1 MTAADAVSAADD
13 IAPSQGGGGDHG
25 GRDHGGRDDGRR
37 NDTADRDVAGA
48 AAIRLAAQVNAARGE
63 IEQRMGILLTEAS
76 PERLVATMPVEGNR
90 QPYGLLHGGA
100 SVVLAE
106 TLGSVGAT
114 LDAPP
119 GSTVV
124 GIEINAS
131 HHRSTTSG
139 AVTAVATR
147 IRGGR
152 TLVTYDIR
160 ITDDAGRVTCT
171 SRLTCMIRSGRPT
184 GSREPEPS

>member
-1 MTAADAVSAADD
+1 MTAADAVPAADD
-13 IAPSQGGGGDHG
+13 IAPSQGGGGG
-25 GRDHGGRDDGRR
+25 VGRDHGGRDDAANG
-37 NDTADRDVAGA
+37 DVAGA
-48 AAIRLAAQVNAARGE
+48 AAVRLAAQVNAARGE

-139 AVTAVATR
+139 TVTAIATR

-152 TLVTYDIR
+152 TLVTYDIW

-184 GSREPEPS
+184 GSRESEPN